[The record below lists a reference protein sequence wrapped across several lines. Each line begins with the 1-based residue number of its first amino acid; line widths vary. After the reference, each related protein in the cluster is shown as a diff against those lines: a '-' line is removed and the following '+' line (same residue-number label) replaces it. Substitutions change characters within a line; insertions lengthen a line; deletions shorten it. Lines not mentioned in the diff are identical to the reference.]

1 VVAKAHKIP
10 FYVAAPLSSF
20 DTKRSYKEVEIEE
33 RSPEELIF
41 FEGKQIA
48 PLDVKV
54 YNPAFDFTPFELIE
68 AIISE
73 KGVVRPDTLA

>member
-1 VVAKAHKIP
+1 P

-20 DTKRSYKEVEIEE
+20 DTKRSYKDVEIEE

-41 FEGKQIA
+41 CGEKQIA

-68 AIISE
+68 AVITE
-73 KGVVRPDTLA
+73 KGVVRPPDLKQL